1 MKKVHT
7 FKFSKNDLIS
17 VLKVKGIKD
26 YSTKTIDEAM
36 KQISLTKAVEYV
48 IDNTFNC

>member
-1 MKKVHT
+1 MKVVHT
-7 FKFSKNDLIS
+7 FKFSRNDLIS
-17 VLKVKGIKD
+17 ALKAKGIKD

-48 IDNTFNC
+48 IDNSY